1 MDDMSLTR
9 FLRIALAISLMS
21 FNCFGQSSNNFL
33 LIYEDYENIKNIE
46 NLIQNVDEKI
56 FTKYGV
62 NLDSIASS
70 TDLDAQRF
78 FIGYQV
84 RVFDD
89 VRLIELKFNKEKIEE
104 YFLENSIPFLANTS
118 DVKIYIAIND
128 AFLPMNNTFVYE
140 SGEFQKELEVTKL
153 LAGLNQNVRVNFE
166 LIDNYPRDEAEEKKL
181 IADLENMNIPN
192 WNLLMID
199 RFDLS
204 KWSFK
209 FPKSNE
215 ILISDS
221 MSFQNI
227 LSRNL
232 FYTLEKN
239 VSLDRN
245 SYSVKFSFDLS
256 KEDLTELLETFLTS
270 TEILSFHVSSL
281 QGNYIE
287 IKYDSY
293 LDEEEINKV
302 LNLKGLVATK

>member
-21 FNCFGQSSNNFL
+21 FNCFGQSSNNLL

-70 TDLDAQRF
+70 TYLDAQRF

-153 LAGLNQNVRVNFE
+153 LAGLNQNVRVNYE

>member
-9 FLRIALAISLMS
+9 FLRIALAISMLS

-62 NLDSIASS
+62 SSDSLASS

-128 AFLPMNNTFVYE
+128 AFLPMNNTLVYE

-153 LAGLNQNVRVNFE
+153 LARLNQNVRVNFE

-181 IADLENMNIPN
+181 IADLENKNILN

-215 ILISDS
+215 ILISNS

-239 VSLDRN
+239 VSLNRN
-245 SYSVKFSFDLS
+245 SYIVKFSFDVS

-270 TEILSFHVSSL
+270 TEILSFYVSGL
-281 QGNYIE
+281 QDDFIE

-293 LDEEEINKV
+293 LSEEEINKV
-302 LNLKGLVATK
+302 LNQKGLLATR

>member
-9 FLRIALAISLMS
+9 FLRIALAISMLS

-62 NLDSIASS
+62 NLESIASS

-84 RVFDD
+84 RVFDE

-166 LIDNYPRDEAEEKKL
+166 LIDSYPRDEAEEEKL

-215 ILISDS
+215 ILISNS

-239 VSLDRN
+239 VSLNRN
-245 SYSVKFSFDLS
+245 SYSIKFSFDVS

-270 TEILSFHVSSL
+270 TEILSFYVSSL
-281 QGNYIE
+281 QDNYIE

-302 LNLKGLVATK
+302 LNQKGLVAEK

>member
-9 FLRIALAISLMS
+9 FLRIALAISVLS

-62 NLDSIASS
+62 NLDSIADS

-128 AFLPMNNTFVYE
+128 AFLPMNNTFVFE

-166 LIDNYPRDEAEEKKL
+166 LIDSYPRDEAEEKKL

-239 VSLDRN
+239 VSLNRN
-245 SYSVKFSFDLS
+245 SYSVKFSFDVS

-270 TEILSFHVSSL
+270 TEILSFYVSSL
-281 QGNYIE
+281 QDNYIE

-293 LDEEEINKV
+293 LDEEEINEV
-302 LNLKGLVATK
+302 LNQKGLVATK

>member
-9 FLRIALAISLMS
+9 FLRIALAISVLS

-62 NLDSIASS
+62 SSDSLASS

-128 AFLPMNNTFVYE
+128 AFLPMNNTLIYE

-166 LIDNYPRDEAEEKKL
+166 LIDSYPRDEAEEKKL

-239 VSLDRN
+239 VSLNRN
-245 SYSVKFSFDLS
+245 SYSVKFSFDVS
-256 KEDLTELLETFLTS
+256 KEDLTKLLETFLTS
-270 TEILSFHVSSL
+270 TEILSFYVSGL
-281 QGNYIE
+281 QDDFIE

-293 LDEEEINKV
+293 LDEEEINEV
-302 LNLKGLVATK
+302 LNQKGLVATK

>member
-9 FLRIALAISLMS
+9 LLRIALAISMLS

-62 NLDSIASS
+62 DLESIASS

-84 RVFDD
+84 RVFDA

-166 LIDNYPRDEAEEKKL
+166 LIDSYPRDEAEEEKL

-239 VSLDRN
+239 VSLNRN
-245 SYSVKFSFDLS
+245 SYSIKFSFDVS
-256 KEDLTELLETFLTS
+256 KEDLTKLLETFLTS
-270 TEILSFHVSSL
+270 TEILSFYVSSL
-281 QGNYIE
+281 QDNYIE

-302 LNLKGLVATK
+302 LNQKGLVATK

>member
-9 FLRIALAISLMS
+9 FLRIALAISMLS

-62 NLDSIASS
+62 NLESIASS

-84 RVFDD
+84 RVFDE

-118 DVKIYIAIND
+118 DMKIYIAIND

-140 SGEFQKELEVTKL
+140 SGELQKELEVTKL

-166 LIDNYPRDEAEEKKL
+166 LIDSYPRDEAEEEKL

-239 VSLDRN
+239 VSLNRN
-245 SYSVKFSFDLS
+245 SYSIKFSFDVS
-256 KEDLTELLETFLTS
+256 KEDLTKLLETFLTS
-270 TEILSFHVSSL
+270 TEILSFYVSSL
-281 QGNYIE
+281 QDNYIE

-302 LNLKGLVATK
+302 LNQKGLVAEK

>member
-9 FLRIALAISLMS
+9 FLRIALAISMLS

-33 LIYEDYENIKNIE
+33 LIYEDYDNIKNIE

-62 NLDSIASS
+62 SSDSLASS

-128 AFLPMNNTFVYE
+128 AFLPMNNAFVYE

-181 IADLENMNIPN
+181 IADLENKNIPN

-215 ILISDS
+215 ILISNS

-239 VSLDRN
+239 VSLNRN
-245 SYSVKFSFDLS
+245 SYSVKFSFDIS

-270 TEILSFHVSSL
+270 TEILSFYVSSL
-281 QGNYIE
+281 QDDYIE

-302 LNLKGLVATK
+302 LNQKGLVATK

>member
-9 FLRIALAISLMS
+9 FLRIALAISMLS

-62 NLDSIASS
+62 SSDSLASS

-128 AFLPMNNTFVYE
+128 AFLPMNNTLVYE
-140 SGEFQKELEVTKL
+140 SGEFQKELEVTRL

-166 LIDNYPRDEAEEKKL
+166 LIDSYPRDEAEEKKL

-239 VSLDRN
+239 VSLNRN
-245 SYSVKFSFDLS
+245 SYSVKFSFDVS
-256 KEDLTELLETFLTS
+256 KEDLTKLLETFLTS
-270 TEILSFHVSSL
+270 TEILSFYVSSL
-281 QGNYIE
+281 QDNYI
-287 IKYDSY
+287 
-293 LDEEEINKV
+293 
-302 LNLKGLVATK
+302 

>member
-9 FLRIALAISLMS
+9 FLRIALAISMLS

-62 NLDSIASS
+62 SSDSLASS

-128 AFLPMNNTFVYE
+128 AFLPMNNTLVYE

-153 LAGLNQNVRVNFE
+153 LARLNQNIRVNFE

-181 IADLENMNIPN
+181 IADLENKNILN

-215 ILISDS
+215 ILISNS

-239 VSLDRN
+239 VSLNRN
-245 SYSVKFSFDLS
+245 SYIVKFSFDVS

-270 TEILSFHVSSL
+270 TEILSFYVSGL
-281 QGNYIE
+281 QDDFIE

-293 LDEEEINKV
+293 LSEKEINKV
-302 LNLKGLVATK
+302 LNQKGLVVTR

>member
-9 FLRIALAISLMS
+9 FLRIALAISVLS

-33 LIYEDYENIKNIE
+33 LIYEDYEYIKNIE

-62 NLDSIASS
+62 NLDSITES

-128 AFLPMNNTFVYE
+128 AFLPMNNTLVYE

-153 LAGLNQNVRVNFE
+153 LAELNQNVRVNFE
-166 LIDNYPRDEAEEKKL
+166 LIDSYPRDEAEEKKL

-239 VSLDRN
+239 VSLNRN
-245 SYSVKFSFDLS
+245 SYSVKFSFDVS

-270 TEILSFHVSSL
+270 TEILSFYVSSL
-281 QGNYIE
+281 QDNYIE

-293 LDEEEINKV
+293 LDEEEINEV
-302 LNLKGLVATK
+302 LNQKGLVATK

>member
-9 FLRIALAISLMS
+9 FLRIALAISMLS

-62 NLDSIASS
+62 NLESIASS

-84 RVFDD
+84 RVFDA

-166 LIDNYPRDEAEEKKL
+166 LIDSYPRDEAEEEKL

-239 VSLDRN
+239 VSLNRN
-245 SYSVKFSFDLS
+245 SYSVKFSFDVS
-256 KEDLTELLETFLTS
+256 KEDLTKLLETFLTS
-270 TEILSFHVSSL
+270 TEILSFYVSSL
-281 QGNYIE
+281 QDSYIE

-293 LDEEEINKV
+293 LDEEEINEV
-302 LNLKGLVATK
+302 LNQKGLVATK

>member
-9 FLRIALAISLMS
+9 FLRIALAISMLS

-62 NLDSIASS
+62 SSDSLASS

-128 AFLPMNNTFVYE
+128 AFLPMNNTLVYE
-140 SGEFQKELEVTKL
+140 SGEFQKELEVTRL

-166 LIDNYPRDEAEEKKL
+166 LIDSYPRDEAEEKKL

-215 ILISDS
+215 ILIADS

-239 VSLDRN
+239 VSLNRN
-245 SYSVKFSFDLS
+245 SYSVKFSFDVS
-256 KEDLTELLETFLTS
+256 KEDLTKLLETFLTS
-270 TEILSFHVSSL
+270 TEILSFYVSSL
-281 QGNYIE
+281 QDNYI
-287 IKYDSY
+287 
-293 LDEEEINKV
+293 
-302 LNLKGLVATK
+302 

>member
-9 FLRIALAISLMS
+9 FLRIALAISMLS
-21 FNCFGQSSNNFL
+21 FNCFGQSLNNFL
-33 LIYEDYENIKNIE
+33 LIYEDYENIKKIE

-62 NLDSIASS
+62 SSDSLASS

-84 RVFDD
+84 RVFQD

-104 YFLENSIPFLANTS
+104 YFLENSIPFLANRS

-128 AFLPMNNTFVYE
+128 AFLPMNNAFVYE

-153 LAGLNQNVRVNFE
+153 LARLNQNVRVNFE

-239 VSLDRN
+239 VSLNRN
-245 SYSVKFSFDLS
+245 SYSVKFSFDVS
-256 KEDLTELLETFLTS
+256 KEDLTKLLETFLTS
-270 TEILSFHVSSL
+270 TEILSFYVSGL
-281 QGNYIE
+281 QDDFIE

-293 LDEEEINKV
+293 LDEEEINEV
-302 LNLKGLVATK
+302 LNQKGLVATK

>member
-9 FLRIALAISLMS
+9 FLRIALAISMLS

-128 AFLPMNNTFVYE
+128 AFLPMNNTLVYE
-140 SGEFQKELEVTKL
+140 SGEFQKELEITKL

-166 LIDNYPRDEAEEKKL
+166 LIDSYPRDEAEEKKL

-221 MSFQNI
+221 MRFQNI

-239 VSLDRN
+239 ASLNRN
-245 SYSVKFSFDLS
+245 SYSVKFSFDVS

-270 TEILSFHVSSL
+270 TEILSFYVSGL
-281 QGNYIE
+281 QDDFIE

-293 LDEEEINKV
+293 LSEEEINEV
-302 LNLKGLVATK
+302 LNQKGLVATK

>member
-9 FLRIALAISLMS
+9 FLRIALAISMLS

-62 NLDSIASS
+62 SSDSLASS

-128 AFLPMNNTFVYE
+128 AFLPMNNTLVYE

-153 LAGLNQNVRVNFE
+153 LARLNQNVRVNFE

-239 VSLDRN
+239 VSLNRN
-245 SYSVKFSFDLS
+245 SYSVKFSFDVS
-256 KEDLTELLETFLTS
+256 KEDLTKLLETFLTS
-270 TEILSFHVSSL
+270 TEILSFYVSGL
-281 QGNYIE
+281 QDDFIE

-293 LDEEEINKV
+293 LDEEEINEV
-302 LNLKGLVATK
+302 LNQKGLVATK

>member
-9 FLRIALAISLMS
+9 FLRIALAISMLS

-62 NLDSIASS
+62 SSDSLASS

-153 LAGLNQNVRVNFE
+153 LARLNQNVRVNFE
-166 LIDNYPRDEAEEKKL
+166 LIENYPRDEAEEKKL

-239 VSLDRN
+239 VSLNRN
-245 SYSVKFSFDLS
+245 SYSVKFSFDVS
-256 KEDLTELLETFLTS
+256 KEDLTKLLETFLTS
-270 TEILSFHVSSL
+270 TEILSFYVSGL
-281 QGNYIE
+281 QDGFIE

-293 LDEEEINKV
+293 LDEEEINEV
-302 LNLKGLVATK
+302 LNQKGLVATK

>member
-46 NLIQNVDEKI
+46 SLIQNVDEKI

-256 KEDLTELLETFLTS
+256 KEELTELLETFLTS

>member
-84 RVFDD
+84 RFFDD

-256 KEDLTELLETFLTS
+256 KEELTELLETFLTS

>member
-9 FLRIALAISLMS
+9 FLRIALAISMLS

-62 NLDSIASS
+62 SSDSLASS

-128 AFLPMNNTFVYE
+128 AFLPMNNTLVYE

-166 LIDNYPRDEAEEKKL
+166 LIDSYPRDEAEEKKL
-181 IADLENMNIPN
+181 IVDLENMNIPN

-239 VSLDRN
+239 VSLNRN
-245 SYSVKFSFDLS
+245 SYSVKFSFDVS

-270 TEILSFHVSSL
+270 TEILSFYVSSL
-281 QGNYIE
+281 QDNYIE

-293 LDEEEINKV
+293 LDEEEINEV
-302 LNLKGLVATK
+302 LNQKGLVATK

>member
-9 FLRIALAISLMS
+9 FLRIALAISMLS

-62 NLDSIASS
+62 SSDSLASS

-128 AFLPMNNTFVYE
+128 AFLPMNNTLVYE

-153 LAGLNQNVRVNFE
+153 LARLNQNVRVNFE
-166 LIDNYPRDEAEEKKL
+166 LIDSYPRDEAEEKKL

-239 VSLDRN
+239 VSLNRN
-245 SYSVKFSFDLS
+245 SYSVKFSFDVS
-256 KEDLTELLETFLTS
+256 KEDLTKLLETFLTS
-270 TEILSFHVSSL
+270 TEILSFYVSSL
-281 QGNYIE
+281 QDNYIE

-293 LDEEEINKV
+293 LDEEEINEV
-302 LNLKGLVATK
+302 LNQKGLVATK

>member
-9 FLRIALAISLMS
+9 FLRIALAISMLS

-33 LIYEDYENIKNIE
+33 LIYEDYDNIKNIE

-62 NLDSIASS
+62 SSDSLASS

-215 ILISDS
+215 ILISNS

-239 VSLDRN
+239 VSLNRN
-245 SYSVKFSFDLS
+245 SYSVKFSFDIS

-270 TEILSFHVSSL
+270 TEILSFYVSSL
-281 QGNYIE
+281 QDDYIE

-302 LNLKGLVATK
+302 LNQKGLVATK

>member
-1 MDDMSLTR
+1 VL
-9 FLRIALAISLMS
+9 S

-62 NLDSIASS
+62 SSDSLASS

-128 AFLPMNNTFVYE
+128 AFLPMNNTLVYE

-153 LAGLNQNVRVNFE
+153 LARLNQNVRVNFE

-181 IADLENMNIPN
+181 IADLENKNILN

-215 ILISDS
+215 ILISNS

-239 VSLDRN
+239 VSLNRN
-245 SYSVKFSFDLS
+245 SYIVKFSFDVS

-270 TEILSFHVSSL
+270 TEILSFYVSGL
-281 QGNYIE
+281 QDDLIE

-293 LDEEEINKV
+293 LSEEEINKV
-302 LNLKGLVATK
+302 LNQKGLLATR

>member
-9 FLRIALAISLMS
+9 FLRIALAISVLS

-33 LIYEDYENIKNIE
+33 LIYEDYDNIKNIE

-62 NLDSIASS
+62 SSDSLASS
-70 TDLDAQRF
+70 TDLDAQQF

-128 AFLPMNNTFVYE
+128 AFLPMNNAFVYE

-166 LIDNYPRDEAEEKKL
+166 LIDSYPRDEAEEKKL

-239 VSLDRN
+239 VSLNRN
-245 SYSVKFSFDLS
+245 SYSVKFSFDIS

-270 TEILSFHVSSL
+270 TEILSFYVSSL
-281 QGNYIE
+281 QDNYIE

-293 LDEEEINKV
+293 LDEEEINEV
-302 LNLKGLVATK
+302 LNQKGLVATK

>member
-1 MDDMSLTR
+1 M
-9 FLRIALAISLMS
+9 
-21 FNCFGQSSNNFL
+21 
-33 LIYEDYENIKNIE
+33 
-46 NLIQNVDEKI
+46 
-56 FTKYGV
+56 
-62 NLDSIASS
+62 
-70 TDLDAQRF
+70 
-78 FIGYQV
+78 

-128 AFLPMNNTFVYE
+128 AFLPMNNTLIYE

-153 LAGLNQNVRVNFE
+153 LARLNQNVRVNYE
-166 LIDNYPRDEAEEKKL
+166 LIDNYPRDGAEEKKL
-181 IADLENMNIPN
+181 IADLENKNIPN

-215 ILISDS
+215 ILISSS

-239 VSLDRN
+239 VSLNRN
-245 SYSVKFSFDLS
+245 SYSVKFSFDVS

-270 TEILSFHVSSL
+270 TEILSFYVSGL
-281 QGNYIE
+281 QDDFIE

-293 LDEEEINKV
+293 LDEEDINQV
-302 LNLKGLVATK
+302 LNQKGLVAIK

>member
-1 MDDMSLTR
+1 MSLTR
-9 FLRIALAISLMS
+9 FLRIALAISMLS
-21 FNCFGQSSNNFL
+21 FNCFGQSLNNFL

-62 NLDSIASS
+62 SSDSLASS

-128 AFLPMNNTFVYE
+128 AFLPMNNTLVYE

-153 LAGLNQNVRVNFE
+153 LARLNQNVRVNFE
-166 LIDNYPRDEAEEKKL
+166 LIENYPRDEAEEKKL

-239 VSLDRN
+239 VSLNRN
-245 SYSVKFSFDLS
+245 SYSVKFSFDVS

-270 TEILSFHVSSL
+270 TEILSFYVSSL
-281 QGNYIE
+281 QDNYIE

-293 LDEEEINKV
+293 LDEEEINEV
-302 LNLKGLVATK
+302 LNQKGLVATK

>member
-239 VSLDRN
+239 VSLNRN

-256 KEDLTELLETFLTS
+256 KEELTELLETFLTS

>member
-9 FLRIALAISLMS
+9 FLRFALVISMLS

-62 NLDSIASS
+62 SSDTLASS
-70 TDLDAQRF
+70 TGLSAQRF

-104 YFLENSIPFLANTS
+104 YFLENSIPFLANMS
-118 DVKIYIAIND
+118 DVNIYIAIND
-128 AFLPMNNTFVYE
+128 AFLPMNNTLVYE
-140 SGEFQKELEVTKL
+140 SREFQKELEVTKL

-166 LIDNYPRDEAEEKKL
+166 LIDNYPLDEAEEKNL
-181 IADLENMNIPN
+181 IADLENKNIPN

-232 FYTLEKN
+232 FYTLENN
-239 VSLDRN
+239 VSLERN
-245 SYSVKFSFDLS
+245 SYSVKFSFDVS

-270 TEILSFHVSSL
+270 TEILSFYVSGL
-281 QGNYIE
+281 QDNYIE

-293 LDEEEINKV
+293 LGEEEINKI

>member
-9 FLRIALAISLMS
+9 FLRIALAISMLS

-33 LIYEDYENIKNIE
+33 LIYEDYDNIKNIE

-62 NLDSIASS
+62 SSDSLASS

-89 VRLIELKFNKEKIEE
+89 TRLVELKFNKEKIEE

-128 AFLPMNNTFVYE
+128 AFLPMNNTLVYE

-166 LIDNYPRDEAEEKKL
+166 LIDNYPRDETEEKKL
-181 IADLENMNIPN
+181 IADLENKNVPN
-192 WNLLMID
+192 WNLLMVD

-215 ILISDS
+215 ILISNS

-239 VSLDRN
+239 VSLNRN
-245 SYSVKFSFDLS
+245 SYSVKVSFDIS

-270 TEILSFHVSSL
+270 TEILSFYVSSL
-281 QGNYIE
+281 QDDYIE

-293 LDEEEINKV
+293 LGEEEINEV
-302 LNLKGLVATK
+302 LNQKGLVAAK

>member
-9 FLRIALAISLMS
+9 FLRIALAISMLS

-46 NLIQNVDEKI
+46 NLIQNVDKKI

-62 NLDSIASS
+62 SSDSLASY
-70 TDLDAQRF
+70 TDLDAQQF

-89 VRLIELKFNKEKIEE
+89 VRLIELKFNKEKIEK
-104 YFLENSIPFLANTS
+104 YFLENSIPFLANSS

-128 AFLPMNNTFVYE
+128 AFLPMNNTLVYE
-140 SGEFQKELEVTKL
+140 SAEFQKELEVTRL

-166 LIDNYPRDEAEEKKL
+166 LIDNYPRDEAEEKNL
-181 IADLENMNIPN
+181 IVDLENKNIPN

-221 MSFQNI
+221 MNFQNI

-239 VSLDRN
+239 VSLNRN
-245 SYSVKFSFDLS
+245 SYSVRLSFDVS
-256 KEDLTELLETFLTS
+256 KGDLTELLETFLTS
-270 TEILSFHVSSL
+270 TEILSFYVSSF
-281 QGNYIE
+281 QDNYIE

-302 LNLKGLVATK
+302 LNQKGSVSAK

>member
-9 FLRIALAISLMS
+9 FLRIALAISMLS

-62 NLDSIASS
+62 SSDSLASS

-89 VRLIELKFNKEKIEE
+89 VRLVELKFNKEKIEE

-128 AFLPMNNTFVYE
+128 AFLPMNNTLVYE

-153 LAGLNQNVRVNFE
+153 LARLNQNVRVNFE
-166 LIDNYPRDEAEEKKL
+166 LIENYPRDEAEEKKL
-181 IADLENMNIPN
+181 IADLENKNVPN

-239 VSLDRN
+239 VSLNRN
-245 SYSVKFSFDLS
+245 SYSVKFSFDVS
-256 KEDLTELLETFLTS
+256 KEDLTKLLETFLTS
-270 TEILSFHVSSL
+270 TEILSFYVSSL
-281 QGNYIE
+281 QDNYIE

-293 LDEEEINKV
+293 LDEEEINEV
-302 LNLKGLVATK
+302 LNQKGLVATK

>member
-9 FLRIALAISLMS
+9 FLRIALAISMLS

-46 NLIQNVDEKI
+46 NLIQNVDKKI

-62 NLDSIASS
+62 SSDSLASS
-70 TDLDAQRF
+70 TDLDAQQF

-89 VRLIELKFNKEKIEE
+89 VRLIELKFNKEKIEK
-104 YFLENSIPFLANTS
+104 YFLENSIPFLANSS

-128 AFLPMNNTFVYE
+128 AFLPMNNALVYE
-140 SGEFQKELEVTKL
+140 SREFQKELEVTRL

-166 LIDNYPRDEAEEKKL
+166 LIDNYPRDEAEEKNL
-181 IADLENMNIPN
+181 IVDLENKNIPN

-221 MSFQNI
+221 MNFQNI

-239 VSLDRN
+239 VSLNRN
-245 SYSVKFSFDLS
+245 SYSIKFSFDVS

-270 TEILSFHVSSL
+270 TEILSFYVSSL
-281 QGNYIE
+281 QDNYIE

-302 LNLKGLVATK
+302 LNQKGLVSAK

>member
-1 MDDMSLTR
+1 MESFKKNLK
-9 FLRIALAISLMS
+9 LR
-21 FNCFGQSSNNFL
+21 
-33 LIYEDYENIKNIE
+33 
-46 NLIQNVDEKI
+46 
-56 FTKYGV
+56 
-62 NLDSIASS
+62 
-70 TDLDAQRF
+70 
-78 FIGYQV
+78 
-84 RVFDD
+84 
-89 VRLIELKFNKEKIEE
+89 
-104 YFLENSIPFLANTS
+104 NSWPR
-118 DVKIYIAIND
+118 
-128 AFLPMNNTFVYE
+128 
-140 SGEFQKELEVTKL
+140 
-153 LAGLNQNVRVNFE
+153 LNQNVRVNFE

-239 VSLDRN
+239 VSLNRN
-245 SYSVKFSFDLS
+245 SYSVKFSFDVS

-270 TEILSFHVSSL
+270 TEILSFYVSGL
-281 QGNYIE
+281 QDDFIE

-293 LDEEEINKV
+293 LDEEEINEV
-302 LNLKGLVATK
+302 LNQKGLVATK